1 MTGVRVSNDSE
12 GDNNQNVGVIYGNL
26 IKSIVLNVQKEQP
39 QALKNL
45 PVAIGDFVGRSAMID
60 RIEGYLA
67 TQKQVAIS
75 AVVGMGGVGK
85 SALAIQVADRLKV
98 SYPDVQLY
106 VNLQGTDPL
115 LARQPADVIRD
126 FLRKFGLEDIQ
137 LAAMSVEVQQDFYR
151 SILAELKV
159 LLVLDNAQSAAQ
171 VEYLLP
177 GGEARVLMTSREQL
191 GLAGVQSVGLEVL
204 EPSEALELLKAT
216 SGRQAL
222 TPLDLE
228 IATEIVQLCGQLPL
242 ALRIVGALLNKRNYY
257 SWGEL
262 RDRLQAEQNRLAEFA
277 KIHKIVNPGQ
287 DLDVRSCFAVSY
299 SLLEETEQQVLAEVS
314 AIPGQD
320 FSLAVAEAI
329 TQNSEVADCLDRL
342 CDLQLLVGKED
353 RRYQFHDLVRL
364 FGREQLTME
373 KLQAFGL
380 MALQWYIKAADYYN
394 NCLREELGD
403 ERELYLQ
410 LLDETQRQTRQR
422 LLRNALHWFKAE
434 WKNLKDTLQWA
445 LSVQFRQEA
454 SQLPLLLQH
463 FSALRGYQSEMLLLL
478 EIGLKTSRQNNDRLG
493 EANTLKALGD
503 VQHFLKKSTEALE
516 NYAQAMVIY
525 REVGARLGEANTL
538 KAIGDVQ
545 QFLDQRTEA
554 LENYAK
560 AMVIYREVGAR
571 LSEANTLQVIGILQG
586 QQGNSHQAINLLDQS
601 LAIYKDI
608 GDRYSQA
615 MTLQKLAFFYQ
626 QTGQIKQGFAYGQ
639 EASEILSDL
648 GLLSQSM
655 PKWLNSILEFAQQS
669 KVKLV
674 ICAIIGL
681 CAFPLMLTAFIAL
694 ILWRIATGRFRK

>member
-1 MTGVRVSNDSE
+1 MTGVRVQNDSE
-12 GDNNQNVGVIYGNL
+12 GDNNQNVGVNYGNL
-26 IKSIVLNVQKEQP
+26 IKSIVLNVQKERP

-45 PVAIGDFVGRSAMID
+45 PVAIGDFVGRSAIID
-60 RIEGYLA
+60 QIEGYLA
-67 TQKQVAIS
+67 TEKRVAIS
-75 AVVGMGGVGK
+75 AVAGMGGVGK
-85 SALAIQVADRLKV
+85 SALAIQVADRLKA

-115 LARQPADVIRD
+115 LVRQPADVIRD

-177 GGEARVLMTSREQL
+177 GGKARVLVTSREQL
-191 GLAGVQSVGLEVL
+191 GLAGVQPVRLEVL
-204 EPSEALELLKAT
+204 EPSEALELLQAT
-216 SGRQAL
+216 SGRQGL

-242 ALRIVGALLNKRNYY
+242 ALRIVGALLNKRGYC

-299 SLLEETEQQVLAEVS
+299 GLLEETERQVLVEVS

-320 FSLAVAEAI
+320 FSLAVAEAV
-329 TQNSEVADCLDRL
+329 TQNSEVADFLDRL

-364 FGREQLTME
+364 FGREQLTAE
-373 KLQAFGL
+373 NLQAFGL
-380 MALQWYIKAADYYN
+380 MALQWYVKAADYYDD
-394 NCLREELGD
+394 CLQEQLGD

-422 LLRNALHWFKAE
+422 LLRSALHWFKAE
-434 WKNLKDTLQWA
+434 WKNLKDTLQWS
-445 LSVQFRQEA
+445 LSAQFQQEA
-454 SQLPLLLQH
+454 SQLPLLLRH
-463 FSALRGYQSEMLLLL
+463 FSALQGYQLEMLLLL
-478 EIGLKTSRQNNDRLG
+478 EIGLATARHNNDRLG
-493 EANTLKALGD
+493 EANTLQAIGD
-503 VQHFLKKSTEALE
+503 VQQFLAQRTEALK
-516 NYAQAMVIY
+516 NYERAIMIY
-525 REVGARLGEANTL
+525 QEVGARLGEANTL
-538 KAIGDVQ
+538 QAIGDVQ
-545 QFLDQRTEA
+545 KFLDQRTEA
-554 LENYAK
+554 LEKYAQ
-560 AMVIYREVGAR
+560 AMVIYREVDAR
-571 LSEANTLQVIGILQG
+571 LGEANALRAIGILQG
-586 QQGNSHQAINLLDQS
+586 QQGNSQQAINLLNQS

-626 QTGQIKQGFAYGQ
+626 QTGHIKQGFAYGQ
-639 EASEILSDL
+639 EANKILIDL
-648 GLLSQSM
+648 GLLSHGI
-655 PKWLNSILEFAQQS
+655 PKWLNTILEFAQQS
-669 KVKLV
+669 KAKLALCG
-674 ICAIIGL
+674 ILGF
-681 CAFPLMLTAFIAL
+681 CAFPLMLTAFIVL
-694 ILWRIATGRFRK
+694 TLWRIATGRFRK